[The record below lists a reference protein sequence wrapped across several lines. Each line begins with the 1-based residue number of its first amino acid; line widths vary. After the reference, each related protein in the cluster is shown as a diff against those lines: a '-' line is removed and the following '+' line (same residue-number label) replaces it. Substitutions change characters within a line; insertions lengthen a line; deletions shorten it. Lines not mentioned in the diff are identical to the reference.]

1 MAFGHYMPYALI
13 IWVIKACYRGVKL
26 NKDIRWGLIRKGR
39 GATFFRSESEVK
51 ECVSKGYDS

>member
-1 MAFGHYMPYALI
+1 MPYALI
-13 IWVIKACYRGVKL
+13 IWVIKACYWGVKL
-26 NKDIRWGLIRKGR
+26 NKDIRWGLIRKGG